1 MIVLDQFLNHY
12 PISNY
17 HRFDL
22 EFLLNQ
28 INKKKRNFIF
38 SIPSA
43 VCNERSF
50 KSSKYSQIPDNNIR
64 SLS

>member
-1 MIVLDQFLNHY
+1 ML
-12 PISNY
+12 NY
-17 HRFDL
+17 HKFDL
-22 EFLLNQ
+22 EWF
-28 INKKKRNFIF
+28 IHWNKKLKFI

-50 KSSKYSQIPDNNIR
+50 KSSKYSQIPDNNNR